1 MRIAVDPVS
10 DSNGNGGAATVIP
23 MSSTFERLMGRLRG
37 LVRGPSSSTR
47 PGPPPGRTPGRA
59 GAPTTP
65 PGGVQSS
72 PAGVQP
78 YPGDATR
85 LPDTTYAP
93 RPDGR
98 PDPGEIVWTWVPYEE
113 DHSQG
118 KDRPV
123 LIVGHDGDW
132 LVALPLTSKDHDRDE
147 GQERRSGREWVDIGS
162 GSWDG
167 RGRRSEVRVNRLVR
181 VDPGGVRREGA
192 VLPRDRYDEVVAA
205 ARAHHRR

>member
-10 DSNGNGGAATVIP
+10 DPNRNGGAATVIP
-23 MSSTFERLMGRLRG
+23 MSSTFERLLGRLRG
-37 LVRGPSSSTR
+37 IVRG
-47 PGPPPGRTPGRA
+47 
-59 GAPTTP
+59 AP
-65 PGGVQSS
+65 S
-72 PAGVQP
+72 PARPAPARPSRGRPVAGP
-78 YPGDATR
+78 GAAYPGDATR

-123 LIVGHDGDW
+123 LVVGRDGDW

-147 GQERRSGREWVDIGS
+147 EQERRSGREWVDIGS
-162 GSWDG
+162 GAWDG
-167 RGRRSEVRVNRLVR
+167 RGRPSEVRVNRLVR
-181 VDPGGVRREGA
+181 VDPAGVRREGA
-192 VLPRDRYDEVVAA
+192 VLPRDTYERVVAA
-205 ARAHHRR
+205 ARALHTG